1 MKNISMKWFV
11 LVVILSAFS
20 TSAVY
25 ANESVKI
32 IAPPNGAKVSSPVKV
47 WYEGSWS

>member
-47 WYEGSWS
+47 CMEVH